1 MTTPEIIACTQPK
14 KYIVRTLV
22 VRIFKKKEK
31 KNRVIVEIWE
41 YLHYYKYYISTR
53 LKEFKNRN
61 TWMMNKLAMIE
72 RILSWNFSSLLFAN
86 EIQCFIQDVYIYMQC
101 RKFDRNLIASFPLR
115 MQNCG
120 RSFQL
125 LLSVYIY
132 KWKSLLR

>member
-86 EIQCFIQDVYIYMQC
+86 EIQCFIQDVYIYIC
-101 RKFDRNLIASFPLR
+101 NVESSIEIWLRAFHYVCKIAGEVSNFCL
-115 MQNCG
+115 CT
-120 RSFQL
+120 
-125 LLSVYIY
+125 YISG
-132 KWKSLLR
+132 KVC